1 MADICY
7 ISSEKRRL
15 SPNDT
20 VLLVAV
26 LCAVLCGVYLAWFGF
41 NDPINVGPNG
51 IRWYSNT
58 STAVFLHNHMANT
71 NSHGVT
77 HTSFYKHTKSQCLHA
92 EFHSRTHKLHIY
104 KPIFDEPEVKLKLP
118 VGIEITPLT
127 ENTEKFHL

>member
-26 LCAVLCGVYLAWFGF
+26 FCGVYLTWFGF

-51 IRWYSNT
+51 IRWYW
-58 STAVFLHNHMANT
+58 
-71 NSHGVT
+71 G
-77 HTSFYKHTKSQCLHA
+77 
-92 EFHSRTHKLHIY
+92 
-104 KPIFDEPEVKLKLP
+104 
-118 VGIEITPLT
+118 
-127 ENTEKFHL
+127 